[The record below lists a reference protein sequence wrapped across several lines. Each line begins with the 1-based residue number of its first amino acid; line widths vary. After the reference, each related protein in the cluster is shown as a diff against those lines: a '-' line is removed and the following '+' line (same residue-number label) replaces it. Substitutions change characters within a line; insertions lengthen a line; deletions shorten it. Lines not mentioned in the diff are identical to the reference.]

1 MGEVECSHSID
12 VLIEAELKLALM
24 TTGQWP
30 LQTWQSRFPDL
41 AVGLPMQQ
49 EVSCY
54 HSRPSSA
61 GLRLPNVW
69 LHLRVVFIA
78 EGWSG
83 GALPRWRPPLTP
95 GSPI

>member
-1 MGEVECSHSID
+1 MGEVECSHSTG

-24 TTGQWP
+24 TTGQWL

-41 AVGLPMQQ
+41 AVGFPMQQ

-54 HSRPSSA
+54 HSLPSSA
-61 GLRLPNVW
+61 GLRLPHVW
-69 LHLRVVFIA
+69 LHLRVVFSA

-83 GALPRWRPPLTP
+83 GALLGWRPPLTL